1 MDIEEAVASLV
12 SQQRIIVRTVDIS
25 LMVSDVPGTIDVVA
39 DLAEGMGGWVISTN
53 RSRKHR
59 GSISVRVPAAQL
71 DEAVL
76 RLREMAV
83 EVESEVSTSRD
94 VTDEYVDA
102 TARLENLLSAET
114 TYRRLLE
121 ESTTDEGALRALNEL
136 TRLQGD
142 IESLQGRIKLLEETS
157 AFSLINVTLEQEPAD
172 MPVDA
177 AADQPAGGGE
187 IVRFRA
193 LFKPP
198 EGTEDFVFTWDFGD
212 GSRLVTSDRTAPT
225 EEEDTR
231 VTATVTHQYHD
242 ERDSPFIAEVKM
254 TAVGEAGLAEG
265 EDTLIVTVTRIPTIE
280 VFAGDSVQVEE
291 GQEIELSGSFTRP
304 EGVTDVRFE
313 WDFGDGS
320 AIATGVIEGGA
331 TNAVATHVYPDH
343 RPFPFRATLK
353 VAGQSDAGKVE
364 GSNSVQVR
372 VTEARGWVI
381 AGWSLSEQG
390 KTAVRSLSGVGQG
403 LVNLL
408 IWAAI
413 FSPIWIAVG
422 FAAFLGWRRLRNI
435 RARRRKSLSA
445 DE

>member
-1 MDIEEAVASLV
+1 MIPNMRTLMVPLLIVGAIALAACGGSGAQEDDAAFARAAPAAPAPAAPAPAPMLEPESGFFAGATQAPLPPAPPPARAPRPAAAPAAPAAPALVAPPRAPEVAGSGGVDIEEAVASLV

-53 RSRKHR
+53 RSRKHL

-177 AADQPAGGGE
+177 AADQTAGVGGDRAVPRPLQTPRGDRGLCLHVGLRRRVSPGHQRPYSAHRGGGY
-187 IVRFRA
+187 
-193 LFKPP
+193 K
-198 EGTEDFVFTWDFGD
+198 GHGD
-212 GSRLVTSDRTAPT
+212 GDPPVP
-225 EEEDTR
+225 
-231 VTATVTHQYHD
+231 
-242 ERDSPFIAEVKM
+242 
-254 TAVGEAGLAEG
+254 
-265 EDTLIVTVTRIPTIE
+265 
-280 VFAGDSVQVEE
+280 
-291 GQEIELSGSFTRP
+291 
-304 EGVTDVRFE
+304 
-313 WDFGDGS
+313 
-320 AIATGVIEGGA
+320 
-331 TNAVATHVYPDH
+331 
-343 RPFPFRATLK
+343 
-353 VAGQSDAGKVE
+353 
-364 GSNSVQVR
+364 
-372 VTEARGWVI
+372 
-381 AGWSLSEQG
+381 
-390 KTAVRSLSGVGQG
+390 
-403 LVNLL
+403 
-408 IWAAI
+408 
-413 FSPIWIAVG
+413 
-422 FAAFLGWRRLRNI
+422 
-435 RARRRKSLSA
+435 
-445 DE
+445 